1 MAHLDLAQLRTLIA
15 VVDAGSLT
23 AAAPQLFLSQSA
35 VSEQIR
41 KLEDCVGKPLLLRSK
56 TGVLPTAAGIQ
67 LLGHARALVGM
78 ADHALRDMRG
88 LALQGA
94 LKLAVTDYF
103 RPDALARMLKAL
115 AAQHPAVRLE
125 VSVLKSSDVEAAYTQ
140 GQCDL
145 GVVMATPPFK
155 QRLQKLGPEEALVWA
170 CARQWTPQAGQ
181 PLPLLVLPQT
191 CALRQYAETRLRQQ
205 GVDYVVAHQASGV
218 AGLQSAIAAG
228 LGVACIN
235 AATLTQNMALVLPEA
250 GLPSL
255 TRVQFG
261 LLPAHAAESAL
272 VQQVRA
278 LLQADWVS

>member
-1 MAHLDLAQLRTLIA
+1 MAHLDLAQLRTLMA

-56 TGVLPTAAGIQ
+56 TGVVPTAAGIQ

-88 LALQGA
+88 MALQGA

-103 RPDALARMLKAL
+103 KPDALARMLKAL
-115 AAQHPAVRLE
+115 AEQHPAVRLE
-125 VSVLKSSDVEAAYTQ
+125 VSVLKSSDVEAAHAQ

-155 QRLQKLGPEEALVWA
+155 QRLQTLGPEEALVWA
-170 CARQWTPQAGQ
+170 RARQWTPKAGQ
-181 PLPLLVLPQT
+181 PLPLLVLPET
-191 CALRQYAETRLRQQ
+191 CALRQYAEARLRQQ

-235 AATLTQNMALVLPEA
+235 AATLTQNMAPVLPEA

-261 LLPAHAAESAL
+261 LLPARAAESAL
-272 VQQVRA
+272 VQKVRA

>member
-1 MAHLDLAQLRTLIA
+1 MAHLDLAQLRTLMA

-56 TGVLPTAAGIQ
+56 TGVVPTAAGIQ

-88 LALQGA
+88 MALQGT
-94 LKLAVTDYF
+94 LKLAVTDYYK
-103 RPDALARMLKAL
+103 PDALAHMLKAL
-115 AAQHPAVRLE
+115 AQQHPAVRLE
-125 VSVLKSSDVEAAYTQ
+125 VSVLKSSDVEAAHAQ

-145 GVVMATPPFK
+145 GVVMATPPFR
-155 QRLQKLGPEEALVWA
+155 QRLQTLGPEEALVWA
-170 CARQWTPQAGQ
+170 RARHWVPEAGQ
-181 PLPLLVLPQT
+181 PLPLLVLPET
-191 CALRQYAETRLRQQ
+191 CALRQYAEARLRQQ

-235 AATLTQNMALVLPEA
+235 AATLTQHMAPVLPEA

-261 LLPAHAAESAL
+261 LLPARAAESAL

-278 LLQADWVS
+278 LLQSDWVS